1 MDTSSDES
9 MHHMEERIPRKKF
22 YKNKT
27 VRFNNKGNVVAID
40 SSDSESE
47 EDRKLPAKI
56 TKKKARK
63 VTIDHFASSDMSD
76 EEETPNK
83 PSKEERAFLKAVS
96 KKDSDSED
104 SE

>member
-1 MDTSSDES
+1 
-9 MHHMEERIPRKKF
+9 MEERIPRKKLF
-22 YKNKT
+22 RKKT
-27 VRFNNKGNVVAID
+27 VRINNKGKVRDVD

-47 EDRKLPAKI
+47 DDRKMPAK
-56 TKKKARK
+56 TAKKKAPK
-63 VTIDHFASSDMSD
+63 VVVDLFESSDMSD

-96 KKDSDSED
+96 KKDSDSDD